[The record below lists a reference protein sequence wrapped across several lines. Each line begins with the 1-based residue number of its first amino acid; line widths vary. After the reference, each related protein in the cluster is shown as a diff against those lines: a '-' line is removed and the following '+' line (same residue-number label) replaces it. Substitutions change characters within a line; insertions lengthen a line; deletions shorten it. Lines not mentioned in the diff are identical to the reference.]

1 MIGAAR
7 AEINPHPGLDP
18 LIPGLTRDLLR
29 KTRMRLRVK
38 PAMRDSPLGR
48 QSLGGGVSPRGGVNP
63 RVEYNQTINP
73 VGVTDFK

>member
-1 MIGAAR
+1 
-7 AEINPHPGLDP
+7 
-18 LIPGLTRDLLR
+18 
-29 KTRMRLRVK
+29 MRLRVK

-48 QSLGGGVSPRGGVNP
+48 QNIGGGVSP